1 MKKYKTKEE
10 WRLLLREQEESGL
23 SAAAFYRKK
32 NIHPNTFYY
41 KRKEHRTGQF
51 VKLSVP
57 AVGIS
62 GASGIKIRIENIT
75 IEPGTDI
82 RENQL
87 KFVIRSVPE
96 VVNADIQ

>member
-1 MKKYKTKEE
+1 MKEYKTKED

-23 SAAAFYRKK
+23 TVAAFCRKK
-32 NIHPNTFYY
+32 NIHPNAFYY
-41 KRKEHRTGQF
+41 KRKEYRTGQF

-57 AVGIS
+57 AVDIS
-62 GASGIKIRIENIT
+62 GASGIKISIENIT

-87 KFVIRSVPE
+87 KLVIRSVLE
-96 VVNADIQ
+96 VVNAHIQ